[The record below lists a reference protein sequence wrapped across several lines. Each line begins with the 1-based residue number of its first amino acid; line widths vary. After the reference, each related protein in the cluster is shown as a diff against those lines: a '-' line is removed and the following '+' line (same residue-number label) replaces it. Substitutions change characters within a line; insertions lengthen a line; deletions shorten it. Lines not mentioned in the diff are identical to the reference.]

1 MKEYRTIAQ
10 GEVVVT
16 KVIEKSKFIAA
27 ALHVDTVEQ
36 AVEFVNAKKK
46 KYFDATHNCY
56 AYIVGDK
63 VKFSDDGEP
72 QGTAGMPILD
82 CIKNNNLDFVC
93 VVVTR
98 YFGGIK
104 LGAGGL
110 VRAYSGSCAD
120 ALHACQV
127 VTMLPCE
134 RIQVVVD
141 YSMLKVVRKAL
152 LGIAL
157 ETDVVYSDVVTLQY
171 LYPTTLS
178 TTITNIVTENTLG
191 KGVLTTIEQLLYPW
205 VDLQ

>member
-141 YSMLKVVRKAL
+141 YNMLKVLRKAL

-171 LYPTTLS
+171 LFPTTLS

>member
-141 YSMLKVVRKAL
+141 YSMLKVLRNAL

-171 LYPTTLS
+171 LFPATLS

-191 KGVLTTIEQLLYPW
+191 KGVLTTMEQLLYPW

>member
-141 YSMLKVVRKAL
+141 YSMLKVLRKAL

-171 LYPTTLS
+171 LFPATLS
-178 TTITNIVTENTLG
+178 TTITNIVSETTLG
-191 KGVLTTIEQLLYPW
+191 KGVFNVVEQVLYPYEG
-205 VDLQ
+205 

>member
-141 YSMLKVVRKAL
+141 YSMLKVLRKAL

-171 LYPTTLS
+171 LFPATLS

-191 KGVLTTIEQLLYPW
+191 KAV
-205 VDLQ
+205 

>member
-16 KVIEKSKFIAA
+16 KVIEKSRFIAA

-141 YSMLKVVRKAL
+141 YSMLKVLRKAL

-171 LYPTTLS
+171 LFPATLS

-191 KGVLTTIEQLLYPW
+191 KGVLITIEQLLYPW

>member
-171 LYPTTLS
+171 LFPATLS

>member
-141 YSMLKVVRKAL
+141 YSMLKVLRKAL

-157 ETDVVYSDVVTLQY
+157 ETDVIYSDVVTLQY
-171 LYPTTLS
+171 LFPTTLS

>member
-1 MKEYRTIAQ
+1 MKEYRTVAA

-16 KVIEKSKFIAA
+16 KVIEKSKFIAH

-36 AVEFVNAKKK
+36 AVEFVNAKRK

-120 ALHACQV
+120 VLHACQV

-171 LYPTTLS
+171 LFPATLS
-178 TTITNIVTENTLG
+178 TTITNIITENTLG
-191 KGVLTTIEQLLYPW
+191 KGVLTSMEQILYPW

>member
-1 MKEYRTIAQ
+1 
-10 GEVVVT
+10 
-16 KVIEKSKFIAA
+16 
-27 ALHVDTVEQ
+27 
-36 AVEFVNAKKK
+36 
-46 KYFDATHNCY
+46 
-56 AYIVGDK
+56 
-63 VKFSDDGEP
+63 
-72 QGTAGMPILD
+72 MPILD

-171 LYPTTLS
+171 LFPSTLS

-191 KGVLTTIEQLLYPW
+191 KGILTTIEQLLYPW

>member
-141 YSMLKVVRKAL
+141 YSMLKVLRKAL

-171 LYPTTLS
+171 LFPATLS

>member
-141 YSMLKVVRKAL
+141 YSMLKVLRKAL

-171 LYPTTLS
+171 LFPATLS

-191 KGVLTTIEQLLYPW
+191 KCVLTKKEQLLCHYE
-205 VDLQ
+205 QK

>member
-141 YSMLKVVRKAL
+141 YSMLKVLRKAL
-152 LGIAL
+152 FGIAL

-171 LYPTTLS
+171 LFPATLS

>member
-141 YSMLKVVRKAL
+141 YSILKVLRKAL

-171 LYPTTLS
+171 LFPATLS

>member
-141 YSMLKVVRKAL
+141 YNMLKVLRKAL

-171 LYPTTLS
+171 LFPATLS

-191 KGVLTTIEQLLYPW
+191 KGVFTTIEQLLYPW

>member
-134 RIQVVVD
+134 RIQVMVD
-141 YSMLKVVRKAL
+141 YSMLKVLRKAL

-171 LYPTTLS
+171 LFPATLS

>member
-141 YSMLKVVRKAL
+141 YNMLKVLRKAL

-171 LYPTTLS
+171 LFPATLS

>member
-141 YSMLKVVRKAL
+141 YSMLKVLRKDL

-171 LYPTTLS
+171 LFPATLS

>member
-110 VRAYSGSCAD
+110 VRAYSGSCAG

-141 YSMLKVVRKAL
+141 YSMLKVLRKAL

-171 LYPTTLS
+171 LFPTTLS

>member
-141 YSMLKVVRKAL
+141 YSMLKVLRKAL

-171 LYPTTLS
+171 LFPTTLS

>member
-127 VTMLPCE
+127 VTMLSCE
-134 RIQVVVD
+134 RVQVVVD

-171 LYPTTLS
+171 LFPATLS

>member
-16 KVIEKSKFIAA
+16 KVIEKSRFIAA

-141 YSMLKVVRKAL
+141 YSMLKVLRKAL

-171 LYPTTLS
+171 LFPATLS

>member
-56 AYIVGDK
+56 AYIIGDK

-141 YSMLKVVRKAL
+141 YSMLKVLRKAL

-171 LYPTTLS
+171 LFPATLS

>member
-82 CIKNNNLDFVC
+82 CIKNNNWSC
-93 VVVTR
+93 VAQMNVVICGWT
-98 YFGGIK
+98 
-104 LGAGGL
+104 
-110 VRAYSGSCAD
+110 
-120 ALHACQV
+120 
-127 VTMLPCE
+127 
-134 RIQVVVD
+134 
-141 YSMLKVVRKAL
+141 
-152 LGIAL
+152 
-157 ETDVVYSDVVTLQY
+157 
-171 LYPTTLS
+171 
-178 TTITNIVTENTLG
+178 TNIHFYFTFF
-191 KGVLTTIEQLLYPW
+191 
-205 VDLQ
+205 